1 MIPTHTHTLAR
12 IIRWLLEDASYG
24 DGRGCPVIHDDL
36 EAIGLTDELVGDLL
50 KEPWVCTSPNRM
62 WAEDR
67 DALLGWM
74 ASRGV
79 ISEEQRMWLDVK
91 HTLALMEG

>member
-1 MIPTHTHTLAR
+1 MIPITTHTLAR

-50 KEPWVCTSPNRM
+50 EKPWVCTSPNRM
-62 WAEDR
+62 WATDR
-67 DALLGWM
+67 DALLDWM
-74 ASRGV
+74 VEHG
-79 ISEEQRMWLDVK
+79 ILSEEQRMWLDVK